1 MTSTD
6 PTQFDPESTGTFRV
20 GQLSELSEP
29 LVQNDFAG
37 QPVIRPVQPTP
48 PACGWNPVTATTDCD
63 WDRNCPVHGQAV
75 RPQPSQ
81 SYVSLVYVG
90 TDGVSRRVDGDHNL
104 ISHHDSTD
112 ADHRERLI
120 LKALLMHALA
130 MLNGEDVS

>member
-1 MTSTD
+1 MSSTD
-6 PTQFDPESTGTFRV
+6 PAQFNPESTGTFRV
-20 GQLSELSEP
+20 RTLAEGVP
-29 LVQNDFAG
+29 A
-37 QPVIRPVQPTP
+37 IQPTP

-104 ISHHDSTD
+104 ISHHESTD

>member
-1 MTSTD
+1 MTGTD

-20 GQLSELSEP
+20 RTLAEANETVERYEVP
-29 LVQNDFAG
+29 EG
-37 QPVIRPVQPTP
+37 QPVILPVTP
-48 PACGWNPVTATTDCD
+48 PPTYA
-63 WDRNCPVHGQAV
+63 H
-75 RPQPSQ
+75 Q

>member
-1 MTSTD
+1 MSGTD

-37 QPVIRPVQPTP
+37 QPVILPVQPTP
-48 PACGWNPVTATTDCD
+48 PYVN
-63 WDRNCPVHGQAV
+63 
-75 RPQPSQ
+75 QP
-81 SYVSLVYVG
+81 YVSLVYVG
-90 TDGVSRRVDGDHNL
+90 TDGVSRRVDGDHSL
-104 ISHHDSTD
+104 ISHHESTD

-130 MLNGEDVS
+130 MLDGEDVS

>member
-1 MTSTD
+1 MTGTD

-20 GQLSELSEP
+20 GTLGDLSMSGPTIEAS
-29 LVQNDFAG
+29 
-37 QPVIRPVQPTP
+37 PVIQPVQPTP
-48 PACGWNPVTATTDCD
+48 QYVN
-63 WDRNCPVHGQAV
+63 
-75 RPQPSQ
+75 QP
-81 SYVSLVYVG
+81 YVSLVYVG
-90 TDGVSRRVDGDHNL
+90 TDGVSRRVDGDHSL

>member
-1 MTSTD
+1 MTGTD

-20 GQLSELSEP
+20 RTLAEANETVERYEVP
-29 LVQNDFAG
+29 EG
-37 QPVIRPVQPTP
+37 QPVILPVTPP
-48 PACGWNPVTATTDCD
+48 PACGWNPVMATTDCD

-104 ISHHDSTD
+104 ISHHESTD